1 MSPAAMTAPAHEFRG
16 VGHAYDGV
24 PALTGIDLTVAP
36 GEVLSLVGP
45 SGCGKSTLL
54 RLAAGLEPLS
64 VGSIRIDGRLVSGGK
79 VQVAPEDRRLGFVFQ
94 DIALFP
100 HLTVAEN
107 VAFGLRRRAGPE
119 RRTTALAALDQ
130 LGLARFAEAYPH
142 TLSGGQQQRVALAR
156 ALAPDPKLMLLDEP
170 FSGLDA
176 RLRDRLRDETLD
188 LLKARG
194 CAAVIVTHDPE
205 EAMRMGDRLAVM
217 SEGRIVQCGTPSEL
231 YRRPA
236 SAFVAS
242 FLGEVER
249 FEGTVEGGEVATP
262 LGSVPA
268 PGLPHG
274 SAAVVLIRPE
284 GVVVE
289 DAIVNGSARA
299 RVLDARLLGRTSLI
313 RMAVDGIAAPLH
325 SRMPGDLLPEPGALV
340 SVRLDCRR
348 AHVFALAEPE
358 LSDGAA
364 APRRS
369 PELGRS

>member
-1 MSPAAMTAPAHEFRG
+1 MARSR
-16 VGHAYDGV
+16 
-24 PALTGIDLTVAP
+24 
-36 GEVLSLVGP
+36 S
-45 SGCGKSTLL
+45 
-54 RLAAGLEPLS
+54 R
-64 VGSIRIDGRLVSGGK
+64 
-79 VQVAPEDRRLGFVFQ
+79 PEDRRLGFVFQ

-194 CAAVIVTHDPE
+194 CAAVVVTHDPE

-249 FEGTVEGGEVATP
+249 FEGTVEGGEVATARS
-262 LGSVPA
+262 GPA
-268 PGLPHG
+268 PGLPRG

-289 DAIVNGSARA
+289 NAIVNGAPGRA
-299 RVLDARLLGRTSLI
+299 FSTR
-313 RMAVDGIAAPLH
+313 
-325 SRMPGDLLPEPGALV
+325 
-340 SVRLDCRR
+340 DCSGGHR
-348 AHVFALAEPE
+348 
-358 LSDGAA
+358 
-364 APRRS
+364 
-369 PELGRS
+369 